1 MSFAD
6 ELRKKSDQAP
16 KEERNEEKAYLNE
29 VYFSLKEGVLRC
41 FLRKCYEEASR
52 GETKLQ
58 MYVDFLHII
67 GIIHEQERVFV
78 NQTDYPY
85 VEQIIRTNRADLT
98 AYIMEGLRKKGFTNI
113 KVKVSASRLLGYAI
127 KISVS
132 W

>member
-16 KEERNEEKAYLNE
+16 KDERDEEQIYLNE
-29 VYFSLKEGVLRC
+29 IYFSLKEGVLRC

-85 VEQIIRTNRADLT
+85 VEQILRTNKSDLS
-98 AYIMEGLRKKGFTNI
+98 AYITEGLRKKGFSNI
-113 KVKVSASRLLGYAI
+113 KVKVTASRVRGYSL

>member
-16 KEERNEEKAYLNE
+16 KDERDEEKLYLNE
-29 VYFSLKEGVLRC
+29 IYFSLKEGVLRC

-52 GETKLQ
+52 GETKLV

-85 VEQIIRTNRADLT
+85 VEQILRTNKSDLT
-98 AYIMEGLRKKGFTNI
+98 DFLTEGLRKKGFSNI
-113 KVKVSASRLLGYAI
+113 KVRVTASRLRGYSL
-127 KISVS
+127 KMSVS